1 MNRLRDFQV
10 RQIDGQGYVLS
21 EPKRYSTAY
30 EGNFRG
36 TGLVL
41 CGIVRKEETATEAI
55 ERIARLKPSKQSVLQ
70 VQ

>member
-10 RQIDGQGYVLS
+10 RQIDGQGYALS
-21 EPKRYSTAY
+21 EPKRYRSAY

-41 CGIVRKEETATEAI
+41 CGIVRKEETESDAI
-55 ERIARLKPSKQSVLQ
+55 ERLEGLNRKKLK
-70 VQ
+70 